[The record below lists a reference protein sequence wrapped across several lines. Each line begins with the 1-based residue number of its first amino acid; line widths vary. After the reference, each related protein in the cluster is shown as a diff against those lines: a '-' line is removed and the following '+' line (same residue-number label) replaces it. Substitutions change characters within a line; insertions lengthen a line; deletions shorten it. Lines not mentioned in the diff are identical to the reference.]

1 MITVIDYGAGNLRSV
16 ENTLKFLN
24 VPHRVTSSAED
35 VSCASSILLPG
46 VGHFGQMVRSLEQM
60 QMMAVL
66 RNQIHVGVP
75 YLGICLGMH
84 ALFEGSDE
92 APESAGL
99 GIFPGMVRRF
109 PEQMPQGLKVPHMGW
124 NQIGL
129 APSSRLFAN
138 MAAGP
143 FVYFAHS
150 YYLPRDAAAD
160 QPSAAR
166 AVTAAV
172 ADYGGEFVAAI
183 ESRNIFG
190 TQFHPEKSGNL
201 GLKVVANFAEISA
214 TASVV
219 SSSQPSSKSSV
230 GATRDAR

>member
-24 VPHRVTSSAED
+24 VPHRVTSSPEEVAR
-35 VSCASSILLPG
+35 ASAILLPG

-60 QMMAVL
+60 QMVGVL
-66 RNQIHVGVP
+66 REQIQAGVP

-92 APESAGL
+92 APDCRGL
-99 GIFPGMVRRF
+99 GIFPGIVRRF
-109 PEQMPQGLKVPHMGW
+109 PEKMPSGLKVPHMGW
-124 NQIGL
+124 NQIRL
-129 APSSRLFAN
+129 SAASRLFAK

-150 YYLPRDAAAD
+150 YYLPREIAGD
-160 QPSAAR
+160 QPSTAQPLA
-166 AVTAAV
+166 AAV

-183 ESRNIFG
+183 ESRNTYG

-201 GLKVVANFAEISA
+201 GLQVVAAFAELSS
-214 TASVV
+214 TASADAASH
-219 SSSQPSSKSSV
+219 SST
-230 GATRDAR
+230 GAVRNAR

>member
-24 VPHRVTSSAED
+24 VPHGVTSSAED
-35 VSCASSILLPG
+35 VSHASAILLPG

-60 QMMAVL
+60 RMMSVL
-66 RNQIHVGVP
+66 RERIQAGVP

-92 APESAGL
+92 APECGGL

-109 PEQMPQGLKVPHMGW
+109 PEKMPQGLKVPHMGW
-124 NQIGL
+124 NQIRL
-129 APSSRLFAN
+129 ASGSRLFGN
-138 MAAGP
+138 MVPGP
-143 FVYFAHS
+143 LVYFAHS
-150 YYLPRDAAAD
+150 YYLPREMAAD
-160 QPSAAR
+160 QPAAGKPL
-166 AVTAAV
+166 AAAV

-183 ESRNIFG
+183 ESRNVFG

-201 GLKVVANFAEISA
+201 GLQVVANFVEISA
-214 TASVV
+214 NDSVQ
-219 SSSQPSSKSSV
+219 SSRGV
-230 GATRDAR
+230 ARDAG